1 MSWRFDKLKAM
12 ALNYLS
18 LTIKSEQPLLSPFY
32 RKKLNPL
39 QINLVS
45 VKDIP
50 FKTEPKYKPIYA
62 SLEFIDGSHFSTLEM
77 AQQPHCRF
85 MHRHVFLVGR
95 HDPVQFKEL
104 LATTLVR
111 VVLHDCDEYVAD
123 EGDQKFSNGI
133 ASFSFK
139 DFLRPFCRELKLRSD
154 IFPKKKA
161 EVDHTRNLDLNTTAR
176 KNEKTIEK
184 FSPYLINASYAVIQA
199 NLSFP
204 IGSFNLE
211 AELAAAQSIGQESV
225 EESKDAKTIS
235 GKETAEQ
242 KSEHQKSIAKS
253 LATAESSIHEVE
265 ADSIATIDKP
275 EPIVDINGAI
285 FERMILIIP
294 YKSPEIV
301 KHIEAVFERINLV
314 GLNLE
319 NSRYLNTKELSEEE
333 KADRTLDFLGG
344 FEIMDTDFRMFIIE
358 GLGGKGHG
366 MDQFYRA
373 SERSRP
379 NDKKF
384 KMLYNP
390 IVRFKNRLYSEF
402 NVAIKKIRLRD
413 SLTKIMGAPDVYLR
427 SKVPEDMYDTLQKF
441 AEIRK
446 LDRASL
452 VRDFNLFP
460 ITENLLTLERKYGDS
475 LNYEDLHGFKQ
486 RRKRKVK
493 MGDTSMGDDGAT
505 EMQSDAGRSMMTL
518 TKGGM
523 SEAGKS

>member
-1 MSWRFDKLKAM
+1 M
-12 ALNYLS
+12 A
-18 LTIKSEQPLLSPFY
+18 QD
-32 RKKLNPL
+32 
-39 QINLVS
+39 LVE
-45 VKDIP
+45 DP
-50 FKTEPKYKPIYA
+50 TAP
-62 SLEFIDGSHFSTLEM
+62 IDG
-77 AQQPHCRF
+77 
-85 MHRHVFLVGR
+85 
-95 HDPVQFKEL
+95 
-104 LATTLVR
+104 
-111 VVLHDCDEYVAD
+111 
-123 EGDQKFSNGI
+123 
-133 ASFSFK
+133 
-139 DFLRPFCRELKLRSD
+139 
-154 IFPKKKA
+154 
-161 EVDHTRNLDLNTTAR
+161 
-176 KNEKTIEK
+176 
-184 FSPYLINASYAVIQA
+184 
-199 NLSFP
+199 
-204 IGSFNLE
+204 
-211 AELAAAQSIGQESV
+211 
-225 EESKDAKTIS
+225 
-235 GKETAEQ
+235 
-242 KSEHQKSIAKS
+242 
-253 LATAESSIHEVE
+253 
-265 ADSIATIDKP
+265 P

-344 FEIMDTDFRMFIIE
+344 FEIMDTEFRMFIIE
-358 GLGGKGHG
+358 GLGGRGHG

-475 LNYEDLHGFKQ
+475 LNYEDLHGFK
-486 RRKRKVK
+486 
-493 MGDTSMGDDGAT
+493 
-505 EMQSDAGRSMMTL
+505 
-518 TKGGM
+518 
-523 SEAGKS
+523 